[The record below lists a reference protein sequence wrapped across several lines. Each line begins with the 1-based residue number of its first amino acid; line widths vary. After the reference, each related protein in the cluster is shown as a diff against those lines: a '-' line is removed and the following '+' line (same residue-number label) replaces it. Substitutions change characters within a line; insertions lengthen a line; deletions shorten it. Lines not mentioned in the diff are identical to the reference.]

1 MSSAPSQVLLLPAV
15 RNPRSRYQFDPPSPV
30 FPNKSPRSKQPARSR
45 LSSPQPPHLF
55 SDTHSPVSVGQAW
68 LGNNALF
75 EIVQDHLVLKG
86 YQLFAVEKWSVYFSS
101 PLQSPILPRVT
112 QRTRPII
119 TLAVYTGDSRHKVC
133 LHHLPVSVEPVPF
146 GLDRSR

>member
-15 RNPRSRYQFDPPSPV
+15 RNPRSRYQFDPASPV
-30 FPNKSPRSKQPARSR
+30 LPNKSPRSKQPPRSR
-45 LSSPQPPHLF
+45 LSSPQPPHLLP
-55 SDTHSPVSVGQAW
+55 DTHSPLSVGQAW

-86 YQLFAVEKWSVYFSS
+86 YQLFAVEKWSVYFYP

-119 TLAVYTGDSRHKVC
+119 TLAVYTGDARHKVS
-133 LHHLPVSVEPVPF
+133 LPHFPVFCRAIPI
-146 GLDRSR
+146 RP